1 MHCCNCSHFWENVF
15 RFFCLIFLGTLFGNG
30 LFLFKKI
37 DLIPSPISHLSEY
50 NSQPKIIKRKYM
62 SHFNKSLNYTV
73 LTYSTFSFISSV
85 FVLKFS
91 TCITEHK
98 MSLKILRMKFSEYSI
113 GDRIDILSRNPVNVI
128 ARLFSRSQLECNNV
142 ILFMTCKKMTSLY
155 FSVFQGLRTMQCVF
169 HLRWVH

>member
-1 MHCCNCSHFWENVF
+1 
-15 RFFCLIFLGTLFGNG
+15 
-30 LFLFKKI
+30 
-37 DLIPSPISHLSEY
+37 
-50 NSQPKIIKRKYM
+50 M

-91 TCITEHK
+91 RCITEHK

-155 FSVFQGLRTMQCVF
+155 FSVLRLKEQCNVFFTFDGFTNHVFDRTQGHFFSSLFGADPNLTHVQFECQTCCFAVF
-169 HLRWVH
+169 I